1 MVAVVILNQW
11 KWRNNAVLILEQVR
25 CPGCNR
31 RLADLNGQAQIRCP
45 KCKALVEVDT
55 EARKIY
61 IKTERQK

>member
-1 MVAVVILNQW
+1 M
-11 KWRNNAVLILEQVR
+11 LILEQIR
-25 CPGCNR
+25 CPSCNR
-31 RLADLNGQAQIRCP
+31 RLMDLSGQAQVRCP